1 MNTWLRV
8 ASTIAIGRICCIV
21 GTAGNIGHPFIF
33 DINKPPDAG
42 RFIIDNMV
50 VILIEQRCWNGWIF
64 LSISGYE
71 RLVFVLFSF
80 ERLVLNFLLLTCL
93 HLGKIIFCLWVYVC

>member
-21 GTAGNIGHPFIF
+21 GTAGNTGHPFIF
-33 DINKPPDAG
+33 DINKPPHAG

-50 VILIEQRCWNGWIF
+50 VILIEQRCWNGCI
-64 LSISGYE
+64 LLCISGYE
-71 RLVFVLFSF
+71 RLVFVEIFKLSF
-80 ERLVLNFLLLTCL
+80 TNLSSFR
-93 HLGKIIFCLWVYVC
+93 